1 MQDPHQQPVWQ
12 YLLTT
17 LIGLAGMA
25 AMIWMELP
33 PSQRMMVTLAVRERS
48 YRVLHAAARA
58 AGRWGMGSELREHR
72 ESAAASY
79 GLAYRLSRWRD
90 QV

>member
-17 LIGLAGMA
+17 LIGIAGMA

-33 PSQRMMVTLAVRERS
+33 PSQRMMLSLEIRRRS
-48 YRVLHAAARA
+48 YRVLHAAARQ
-58 AGRWGMGSELREHR
+58 AGRWGMGSELADHA
-72 ESAAASY
+72 ESMAFGY
-79 GLAYRLSRWRD
+79 GVAYRLARLRD
-90 QV
+90 RI

>member
-25 AMIWMELP
+25 VMIWMELP
-33 PSQRMMVTLAVRERS
+33 PSQRMMVSLELRRRL
-48 YRVLHAAARA
+48 YRGLHTTARVV
-58 AGRWGMGSELREHR
+58 GHYGMSSELAAHR
-72 ESAAASY
+72 ESAAVSY
-79 GLAYRLSRWRD
+79 GLAYRLAQWRD
-90 QV
+90 RI

>member
-17 LIGLAGMA
+17 LIGLLGMG

-33 PSQRMMVTLAVRERS
+33 PSQRMMLTLAVREKS

-58 AGRWGMGSELREHR
+58 AGRWGMSSELADHA
-72 ESAAASY
+72 ESMAFGY
-79 GLAYRLSRWRD
+79 GIAYRLAQWRD
-90 QV
+90 RV